1 MTIADTN
8 AGACPEWFARPQFGI
23 FIHWSLSSIPAFAP
37 MGKSIHDL
45 MFDDYDNA
53 TILSPYAEW
62 YENAMRVP
70 GSPTAEFHQQYYG
83 DAPYTA
89 FQKPFEEAS
98 TNFDANN
105 WADFFAEAG
114 AEYVVMVTKH
124 HDGYCLWPSEIIN
137 PNRPNWFSKRDFV
150 GELADAV
157 RARGMRFGLY
167 YSGGLDWTFYN
178 PAIRNLGEMFAC
190 VPPGEEYATYAKAQV
205 LELIER
211 YRPSV
216 LWNDIAWPNKANL
229 QDMIDQYRK
238 AVPDGVV
245 NDRWL
250 AEEWLFESVRN
261 PEGLTQ
267 FNNQIKHQIAHSPE
281 GLSGGAPS
289 FCDFRTIEYG
299 MGTPPKDQKW
309 EACRGIGNSFGYC
322 ANEPDS
328 SYLTHMQFLEM
339 KEATFAQNGN
349 LLLNVGPMAD
359 GTIPTIQRRALLG
372 DKA

>member
-1 MTIADTN
+1 MTTTETDARDY
-8 AGACPEWFARPQFGI
+8 PVWFAKPQFGI

-45 MFDDYDNA
+45 MFDDFDNA

-70 GSPTAEFHQQYYG
+70 GSPTADFHQQHYG
-83 DAPYTA
+83 DAPYSN

-98 TNFDANN
+98 TRFDADI

-124 HDGYCLWPSEIIN
+124 HDGYCLWPSSVIN
-137 PNRPNWFSKRDFV
+137 PNRADWFSKRDFV
-150 GELADAV
+150 GELAKAV

-167 YSGGLDWTFYN
+167 YSGGLDWTFHN
-178 PAIRNLGEMFAC
+178 PPIRNLGEMFAC
-190 VPPGEEYATYAKAQV
+190 VPPGEAYAAYAKAQV

-211 YRPSV
+211 YEPSV
-216 LWNDIAWPNKANL
+216 LWNDIAWPNKENL
-229 QDMIDQYRK
+229 QDMIDTYRK
-238 AVPDGVV
+238 VVPDGVV

-250 AEEWLFESVRN
+250 AEEWLFENMRN
-261 PEGLTQ
+261 PEGLAQ
-267 FNNQIKHQIAHSPE
+267 FNAQIKHQIAHSPE
-281 GLSGGAPS
+281 GLAAGAPP

-299 MGTPPKDQKW
+299 MGTPPKNMKW
-309 EACRGIGNSFGYC
+309 EACRGIGKSFGYC

-328 SYLTHMQFLEM
+328 SYMTHAEFIAM
-339 KEATFAQNGN
+339 KADTFAQNGN

-359 GTIPTIQRRALLG
+359 GTIPLIQRRALLG